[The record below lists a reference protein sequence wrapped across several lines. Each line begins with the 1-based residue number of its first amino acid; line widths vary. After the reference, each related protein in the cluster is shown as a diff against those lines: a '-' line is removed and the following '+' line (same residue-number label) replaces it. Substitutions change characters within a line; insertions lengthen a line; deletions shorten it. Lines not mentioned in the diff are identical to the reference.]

1 MDLKL
6 LIKKAIHRAVRILT
20 LRKGI
25 YGKVGK
31 HNRFKKNVLIDEG
44 STIGNY
50 NYFGENVKVGSTVI
64 GNYCSIAPNSIL
76 GPGDHNL
83 KNISTCVSVME
94 KTGISV
100 DLVRKNCVIGN
111 DVWIGANVIV
121 LRDVKV
127 GNGAVLA
134 AGCVVNRDVPDYAVV
149 GGVPAKILKYR
160 FDEKTIENIN
170 DSRWFEE
177 ENINDASRV
186 IRELQKIFNKDE
198 LS

>member
-1 MDLKL
+1 MYLKR
-6 LIKKAIHRAVRILT
+6 LIKKAIHRTVRILT

-25 YGKVGK
+25 YGIIGK
-31 HNRFKKNVLIDEG
+31 HNCFKKNVLIDEG

-50 NYFGENVKVGSTVI
+50 NYLGENVKVSSTVI

-83 KNISTCVSVME
+83 NNISTCVSVME

-100 DLVRKNCVIGN
+100 DLVRKNCAIGN

-121 LRDVKV
+121 LRGVKI

-160 FDEKTIENIN
+160 FDEKTIEDIN
-170 DSRWFEE
+170 ASRWFEE
-177 ENINDASRV
+177 EEINNAARI
-186 IRELQKIFNKDE
+186 IRDLQKKFNEDE
-198 LS
+198 LV